1 MNNTLEYWKAQLIL
15 IFTSLLLV
23 SAASLSSADKH
34 VLSYTDANTSKA
46 IEFKTAAKAAPT
58 DVAFEQWCHLQMA
71 SYASQMQLMATHSI
85 LRSMTECN
93 RVIAP

>member
-23 SAASLSSADKH
+23 SAASLSIAEKR
-34 VLSYTDANTSKA
+34 VVSYTNPMPDKV
-46 IEFKTAAKAAPT
+46 IEFKTSTKAAKK
-58 DVAFEQWCHLQMA
+58 DIAFEQWCHLQLA